1 MVERYTVSHAAG
13 YFLTDEVVVVV
24 VGALVVAE
32 TAAVPRVV
40 VVVEEAVADA
50 EDDAT
55 DDAAVEVGVD
65 AVAVVL
71 VVVTA
76 EEDPW
81 KSEADGGDVTDA
93 DTDAD
98 TEADAVVVA
107 IEVRLC
113 ADAVVCDDA
122 DVPMG
127 VAVGVVRFCGS
138 EGHTAH
144 TANTKTKTATAADSH
159 RTGTYLGVGM
169 TRFSVSA
176 VIQAEQK
183 RAFSRKSAPQ
193 CGQRFIL
200 FYPNVS
206 KSLSNKISLISIT
219 DNCLQIP

>member
-1 MVERYTVSHAAG
+1 MVRE
-13 YFLTDEVVVVV
+13 LT
-24 VGALVVAE
+24 GCQ
-32 TAAVPRVV
+32 
-40 VVVEEAVADA
+40 
-50 EDDAT
+50 
-55 DDAAVEVGVD
+55 
-65 AVAVVL
+65 
-71 VVVTA
+71 
-76 EEDPW
+76 
-81 KSEADGGDVTDA
+81 
-93 DTDAD
+93 

-122 DVPMG
+122 DVPIG
-127 VAVGVVRFCGS
+127 VAVGVVRFCES

-144 TANTKTKTATAADSH
+144 TATHNTKTATVADSH
-159 RTGTYLGVGM
+159 RIGRYFGVGM

-183 RAFSRKSAPQ
+183 RAFPRRSAPQ

-219 DNCLQIP
+219 DSCLQIP